1 MTQSLLCH
9 YGVLRNA
16 RENAS
21 VLVETVPDQ
30 EADSI
35 AFDLRDWA
43 NSELC
48 ARDDQTPDRTVDGH
62 DLIRHGGAT
71 GITTSECHRAI
82 IEDSR
87 AAGFKIMVH
96 TQSGGTQVLHRFAD
110 DGLDD
115 ITHDHRDATL
125 PVLEEHQ

>member
-1 MTQSLLCH
+1 MTQSILCNC
-9 YGVLRNA
+9 GVLRNA
-16 RENAS
+16 RENTS

-30 EADSI
+30 EANSI
-35 AFDLRDWA
+35 AFDLRDCA

-48 ARDDQTPDRTVDGH
+48 ARDNQTRDRTFNGH

-71 GITTSECHRAI
+71 G
-82 IEDSR
+82 
-87 AAGFKIMVH
+87 FKIMGH
-96 TQSGGTQVLHRFAD
+96 TQSGGAQALHRFAD

-115 ITHDHRDATL
+115 MTHDHRDATL